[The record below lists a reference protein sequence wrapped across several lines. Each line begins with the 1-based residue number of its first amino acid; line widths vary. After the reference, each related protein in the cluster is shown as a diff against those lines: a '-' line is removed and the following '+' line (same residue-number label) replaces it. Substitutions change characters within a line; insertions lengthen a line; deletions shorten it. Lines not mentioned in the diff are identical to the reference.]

1 MRNEEYEAM
10 ARVEHTLWWYRGLR
24 NNVTALLAAH
34 RRTRNLI
41 VLDAGCGTGGIL
53 DMLARQW
60 PDDKRLGIDYSS
72 LACSY
77 SLQRHVAT
85 ICCGSVQSLP

>member
-1 MRNEEYEAM
+1 M

-53 DMLARQW
+53 ALLARQW